1 MKKRDFI
8 YGWHSRYFVVYVGR
22 VEYFVDQH
30 DPHPRCVVPLYG
42 AEVSV
47 ARKATINGAPDHW
60 MLTVEPHHR
69 YKEKAFK
76 LASELTG
83 EDGMMEA
90 YTWVQVFQI
99 ASHHSEHMPLS
110 PLGIKKASSSDLQEK
125 SEASMNEERR
135 KSRGSFTIRSAAE
148 EAMNTFKKFSQK
160 GTRDDENNKTDDD
173 SNIIK
178 YQMVYFIAGIM
189 LIAIVLSWYLNG
201 ALKRIV

>member
-1 MKKRDFI
+1 M
-8 YGWHSRYFVVYVGR
+8 
-22 VEYFVDQH
+22 
-30 DPHPRCVVPLYG
+30 PLYG

-47 ARKATINGAPDHW
+47 ARKATINGSPDHW

-110 PLGIKKASSSDLQEK
+110 PLGIKKSSSNDLKENDDKTLVEEK
-125 SEASMNEERR
+125 R
-135 KSRGSFTIRSAAE
+135 KARASFTIISAAE
-148 EAMNTFKKFSQK
+148 GAMNTIKKFSQK
-160 GTRDDENNKTDDD
+160 GSANDENSINKDNED
-173 SNIIK
+173 SIK
-178 YQMVYFIAGIM
+178 NQMVYFIAGIM
-189 LIAIVLSWYLNG
+189 IIAIILSWWLNG
-201 ALKRIV
+201 TLKNIF